1 MSDENKL
8 IIDEVEYDRRN
19 FTDLQ
24 RNLDDRITRLLSDA
38 NRKKERAE
46 ELELAANVLISQ
58 LAESLSET
66 TTEGEVTEVTDSDIL
81 LGN

>member
-8 IIDEVEYDRRN
+8 IIDDVEYDRRN

-24 RNLDDRITRLLSDA
+24 RNLDDRITRLLIDA

-46 ELELAANVLISQ
+46 ELEMAANVLISQ
-58 LAESLSET
+58 LAESLSGHTSES
-66 TTEGEVTEVTDSDIL
+66 GITEVTDADIL